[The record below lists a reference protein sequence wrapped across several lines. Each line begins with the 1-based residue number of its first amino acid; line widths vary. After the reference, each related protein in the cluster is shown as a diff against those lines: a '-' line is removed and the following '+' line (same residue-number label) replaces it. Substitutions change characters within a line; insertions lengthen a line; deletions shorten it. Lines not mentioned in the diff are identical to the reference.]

1 MDDIR
6 VCYKCGKPVGKG
18 KRVCLE
24 CRKEAHK
31 LACEKWYR
39 EGKNKNKRKPRFH
52 EEKPTGYSFWF
63 LKGKWYWKH
72 ESGLEN
78 GPFETLKEAR
88 KDFQDAME

>member
-1 MDDIR
+1 MGDIR
-6 VCYKCGKPVGKG
+6 VCYKCGKEVGKG
-18 KRVCLE
+18 KKVCLD

-39 EGKNKNKRKPRFH
+39 EGRAKGKKPRFH
-52 EEKPTGYSFWF
+52 EEKPTGYSFSF
-63 LKGKWYWKH
+63 LKGEWYWKH

-88 KDFQDAME
+88 KDFLKAME

>member
-1 MDDIR
+1 MGDIR
-6 VCYKCGKPVGKG
+6 TCYKCGKEVAKG
-18 KRVCLE
+18 KRVCLD

-39 EGKNKNKRKPRFH
+39 EGREKGKKPRFH
-52 EEKPTGYSFWF
+52 EEKPTGYSFSF

-88 KDFQDAME
+88 KDFLKAME